1 MLPFTANAQLENLS
15 NMSAK
20 WIRANA
26 RNAALEGADIV
37 NYNPAGVARFTD
49 GIFVSINNQSLFR
62 KPQHSFTLNAAL
74 GNQSYKQDG
83 ADFLLPALYAAFKHE
98 KWGLSSGIYIAGG
111 GGTADYPNGSVNTNL
126 LGYSRITMINTL
138 TNGFYQSIKD
148 QYLKA
153 SSYSIAIP
161 LSFAYAIN
169 DKLSLSL
176 GGRYLMGNSK
186 TEAGLTY
193 TNSAIGRTD
202 YQITADYRK
211 EASGFGGIIGVNYTV
226 NDKLNFSAHYETK
239 VKMEYEVKDNK
250 GSMALE
256 ADGTKS
262 RRDMPA
268 VLYTGAAVK
277 LTDKLRTAVD
287 FNYYFQK
294 GADWGTFAS
303 TTDKV
308 ADAAGNCYHVALG
321 AYFQLMPKLEVSAGF
336 KYIHFDFT
344 NQELYYTN
352 MGVYETVKYDNYNLG
367 VGAGYRLT
375 EKILIDLA
383 YGYTMWPDKT
393 VKRESSNG
401 LAVDM
406 SNSSHVLALGVDL
419 KF

>member
-1 MLPFTANAQLENLS
+1 MLPFSAKAQLENLS

-26 RNAALEGADIV
+26 RNAALDGVDIV
-37 NYNPAGVARFTD
+37 NYNPAGVAKLSD
-49 GIFVSINNQSLFR
+49 GIHLSINNQSLFR
-62 KPQHSFTLNAAL
+62 KPQHSFNA
-74 GNQSYKQDG
+74 GMGKQSFEQDG
-83 ADFLLPALYAAFKHE
+83 IDPFLPGLYGAFKHE
-98 KWGLSSGIYIAGG
+98 KWAVSSGIYVTGG
-111 GGTADYPNGSVNTNL
+111 GGTADYPKGSVNTYLMGFTNL
-126 LGYSRITMINTL
+126 YAFNQAHGTTFN
-138 TNGFYQSIKD
+138 SIESS
-148 QYLKA
+148 LKA
-153 SSYSIAIP
+153 SSFCLAIP
-161 LSFAYAIN
+161 LNFSYSISER
-169 DKLSLSL
+169 LSVSL
-176 GGRYLMGNSK
+176 GGRYLLGNNQTKASLALPDLNYSANVDYK
-186 TEAGLTY
+186 KKATGLG
-193 TNSAIGRTD
+193 A
-202 YQITADYRK
+202 
-211 EASGFGGIIGVNYTV
+211 IIGVNYAV
-226 NDKLNFSAHYETK
+226 NDHINLAVHYESK
-239 VKMEYEVKDNK
+239 VKMEYEAKDNK

-262 RRDMPA
+262 HRDMPA
-268 VLYTGAAVK
+268 VLYTGASVK

-321 AYFQLMPKLEVSAGF
+321 AYYQLMPKLEVSAGF

-375 EKILIDLA
+375 ENIQIDLA

-393 VKRESSNG
+393 VRRGSSTG

-406 SNSSHVLALGVDL
+406 GNSSHVLALGVDL